1 MYPPTADVVETVSRR
16 RELLEALAAG
26 PQRKRDLVEQLAC
39 SRSTVD
45 RAIRELERF
54 EFIERAESG
63 YRLTAAG
70 QLVFEEFSRTTE
82 TFAAIGEASQVLA
95 AIPREAPMSPAFLKD
110 ATVSEPKPHAPNAP
124 LQELAASFETATRVR
139 GTSAAERL
147 PETRDRLYHRSIEED
162 LSVEAILTPDLAD
175 FLFKSY
181 PGQAY
186 GVLNHGDFEI
196 YEIESLPYELTI
208 VEQPEGCQLF
218 LFALNDRAE
227 IEGVIKND
235 TQAALE
241 WAESVFDELRAAASP
256 LVPPDRSEMESEAA
270 SLDMD
275 RSESRD

>member
-16 RELLEALAAG
+16 RALLEALAAG

-39 SRSTVD
+39 SRSTID

-70 QLVFEEFSRTTE
+70 RLVLEEFSRTTE

-95 AIPREAPMSPAFLKD
+95 AIPREAPMSPDFLD
-110 ATVSEPKPHAPNAP
+110 GATVSEPKPHAPNAP
-124 LQELAASFETATRVR
+124 LQELAMSFETATRVR
-139 GTSAAERL
+139 GSSSAERI
-147 PETRDRLYHRSIEED
+147 PETRARLHQRTIEDD
-162 LSVEAILTPDLAD
+162 LTAELILTTDLAE
-175 FLFKSY
+175 FLLSEY
-181 PGQAY
+181 PEQVS
-186 GVLNHGDFEI
+186 GVVSEGDSAM
-196 YEIESLPYELTI
+196 YEIDSIPYELTI
-208 VEQPEGCQLF
+208 VEQPDDCQIF

-256 LVPPDRSEMESEAA
+256 LVARE
-270 SLDMD
+270 
-275 RSESRD
+275 